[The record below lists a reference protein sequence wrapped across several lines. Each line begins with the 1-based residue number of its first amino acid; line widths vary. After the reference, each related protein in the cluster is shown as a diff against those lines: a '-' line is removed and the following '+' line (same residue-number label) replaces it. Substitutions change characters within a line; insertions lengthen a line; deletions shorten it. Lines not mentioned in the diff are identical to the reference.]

1 MDSSSLP
8 SSDRPDFRPPGST
21 PSSTPKALWAVIGGL
36 VVAVAALG
44 GVLLHQRSEAPPAP
58 ALASASSNLPP
69 QGPDDFKAGD
79 ATAPLA
85 PQAGTNSTAPM
96 PAAPQ
101 AAWTAPGRAPAPTV
115 VQPAPAQL
123 AAAPMPRPA
132 PRPICVTCGRVE
144 SVRTVQRAA
153 APTGVGAVAGGVLGG
168 VLGNQVGG
176 GTGRAAATVIGAVG
190 GGYLGNTVE
199 KRTRTVTAYEVHVR
213 MDDGSLRTFETAS
226 APPVGKAVTVD
237 GKVLRPADGR
247 A

>member
-1 MDSSSLP
+1 MDTNNTLP
-8 SSDRPDFRPPGST
+8 QSDRPDFRPPGST
-21 PSSTPKALWAVIGGL
+21 APSSSSSSSTPKALWAVIGGL

-44 GVLLHQRSEAPPAP
+44 GVLLHQRSGETPAP
-58 ALASASSNLPP
+58 ALASASSNLPL

-79 ATAPLA
+79 APA
-85 PQAGTNSTAPM
+85 S
-96 PAAPQ
+96 AAPQ
-101 AAWTAPGRAPAPTV
+101 TTWTAPGRVPAPTA
-115 VQPAPAQL
+115 VQPAPAAAV
-123 AAAPMPRPA
+123 AAAPVPRYE
-132 PRPICVTCGRVE
+132 PRPICATCGRVE

-168 VLGNQVGG
+168 VLGNQIGG
-176 GTGRAAATVIGAVG
+176 GNGRTAATVLGAVG

>member
-21 PSSTPKALWAVIGGL
+21 SPNASSTPKALWAVIGGL

-44 GVLLHQRSEAPPAP
+44 GVLLHQRSDSPPPP
-58 ALASASSNLPP
+58 ALASASSNLPL

-79 ATAPLA
+79 APAPLA
-85 PQAGTNSTAPM
+85 PQAAVNVPAPA
-96 PAAPQ
+96 PVAPQ
-101 AAWTAPGRAPAPTV
+101 AAWRAPGRAPAPAPV
-115 VQPAPAQL
+115 V
-123 AAAPMPRPA
+123 AAAPAPRPA
-132 PRPICVTCGRVE
+132 PRPICATCGRVE
-144 SVRTVQRAA
+144 SVHTVQRAA

-176 GTGRAAATVIGAVG
+176 GSGRVAATVLGAVG
-190 GGYLGNTVE
+190 GGYVGNTVE

-226 APPVGKAVTVD
+226 APPIGKAVTVD